1 MLDESKAK
9 RDIQEVRNIV
19 SPVYGYARVS
29 TTDQNLDAQ
38 VEKLQAAGAE
48 VIRSEKMSGT
58 NRDGRDELA
67 TMMEFMREGDTLLVT
82 RIDRLARSTRDLLNI
97 VHELEQRGVRV
108 KATEQSFDTGDD
120 IYGEVTMKLLAV
132 FAEFETKLRKE
143 RQMEGIDKAKARG
156 VYMGRKPTINA
167 NQVRSLKEQ
176 GLGATAIARKLNI
189 GRASVYRV
197 LDGVG

>member
-1 MLDESKAK
+1 MLDESEAK

-82 RIDRLARSTRDLLNI
+82 RIDRLARSVRDLMNI
-97 VHELEQRGVRV
+97 VHELGERGVRV
-108 KATEQSFDTGDD
+108 KATEQSFDTGD
-120 IYGEVTMKLLAV
+120 IYGEMTMNLLAV
-132 FAEFETKLRKE
+132 FADFETKLRKE
-143 RQMEGIDKAKARG
+143 RQMEGIERAKKRG
-156 VYMGRKPTINA
+156 VYQGRKPTIDA
-167 NQVRSLKEQ
+167 DQVKTLKEQ
-176 GLGATAIARKLNI
+176 GMGATAIAKELGI

-197 LDGVG
+197 LGGAA